1 VFYDLTHAIENGMTV
16 YPGDPEPR
24 IGRAPQDP
32 PWTVST
38 LYLGSHTGTHM
49 DAARHYYPD
58 ATTIDAYPV
67 ARFIVPALVIDVSG
81 LDDDEP
87 ITWEMIGAA
96 AGRVTTG
103 CGALLATGWD
113 KHFSDQERALTHP
126 YLTPEAAGGL
136 AAAGV
141 GLVGTDAMNPDSSL
155 QGTTGVHKILL
166 GHGVLLV
173 ENLTGLEQLEPGRLY
188 HCAFLPLRLAGLDG
202 SPIRAI
208 AWDE

>member
-1 VFYDLTHAIENGMTV
+1 VFYDLSHAIENDMTV

-24 IGRAPQDP
+24 IGRAEQDP

-38 LYLGSHTGTHM
+38 LYLGTHTGTHM

-67 ARFIVPALVIDVSG
+67 AHFIVPATVVDVRG
-81 LDDDEP
+81 LGDDEP
-87 ITWEMIGAA
+87 IHVGDDHSRRRAR
-96 AGRVTTG
+96 AGWRRRPAG
-103 CGALLATGWD
+103 DRLGQALSRRTLPHASV
-113 KHFSDQERALTHP
+113 SDCR
-126 YLTPEAAGGL
+126 GGPRP
-136 AAAGV
+136 GRDRR
-141 GLVGTDAMNPDSSL
+141 GGGGHRRDEPRLVGPGTADAH
-155 QGTTGVHKILL
+155 QILL
-166 GHGVLLV
+166 GHDVLLV

-188 HCAFLPLRLAGLDG
+188 HCAFVPLRLAGLDG

>member
-1 VFYDLTHAIENGMTV
+1 VFYDLSHAIENDMTV

-24 IGRAPQDP
+24 IGRAEQDP

-38 LYLGSHTGTHM
+38 LYLGTHTGTHM

-67 ARFIVPALVIDVSG
+67 ARFIVPATVVDVRG
-81 LDDDEP
+81 LGDDEP
-87 ITWEMIGAA
+87 ITWAMITAA
-96 AGRVTTG
+96 AERVPAG
-103 CGALLATGWD
+103 GGVLLATGWD
-113 KHFSDQERALTHP
+113 RHFRDERCLTHP
-126 YLTPEAAGGL
+126 YLTAEAARGL

-141 GLVGTDAMNPDSSL
+141 GVVGTDAMNPDSSV
-155 QGTTGVHKILL
+155 QGTTDAHQILL
-166 GHGVLLV
+166 GHGALLV

-188 HCAFLPLRLAGLDG
+188 RCAFVPLRLAGLDG